1 MVGSTAAGSPLD
13 PDVLPGMDAARHDAA
28 ADGVLI
34 GALKQFSAL
43 GVGRPVT
50 RSDDT
55 LLYDADPDPSPGC
68 SSRLRLT

>member
-1 MVGSTAAGSPLD
+1 
-13 PDVLPGMDAARHDAA
+13 MDAARHDAA